1 MTNTD
6 ICNLA
11 LSYLSKGRISSV
23 DDNTEEAAQCKI
35 HYDHCRRMLLRQY
48 PWGFAKRTVKLA
60 QLHDTVPG
68 WEYVYAYPAE
78 CLCVRYLFEEDNAAT
93 KEKDWNEYDTIMV
106 SSNQRAL
113 ATDIELA
120 WCEYT
125 YNVKDVDMYPDE
137 FVDALAHFMASS
149 MAMVLTGSAAI
160 QQTEYQLFQNCIE
173 AAKTYSAQE
182 RRRKTNYPESYA
194 QARFD

>member
-11 LSYLSKGRISSV
+11 LSYLSKGRIVSI

-60 QLHDTVPG
+60 QLHEKVPG

-78 CLCVRYLFEEDNAAT
+78 CLCVRYVFEEENAAT
-93 KEKDWNEYDTIMV
+93 KENDWNEYETVMV
-106 SSNQRAL
+106 SSNQKAL

-125 YNVKDVDMYPDE
+125 YNIKDVGMYPDE
-137 FVDALAHFMASS
+137 FIEALAHFMASS

-160 QQTEYQLFQNCIE
+160 QQTEYQLYQNCIE
-173 AAKTYSAQE
+173 AAKTFSAQE
-182 RRRKTNYPESYA
+182 QRRKSKYPLTYA
-194 QARFD
+194 EARFD